1 VIELVNK
8 NKTIID
14 SRDVSK
20 GHTAL
25 HIAVKRRDLD
35 WISYLL
41 GPHANPNIAD
51 KSGTTP
57 LTLAAQNGF
66 TEGVSVL
73 IGAGA
78 RVDVANSAGET
89 PLISAVHRRDLGLL
103 RVLLRA
109 GANPD
114 RNDNSGR
121 SARDY
126 AALEGSNNLILR
138 EIERLAQSAGSE
150 TPARVYGPGLC
161 SWPAPS
167 PTSRSTS
174 CGSSWRRGS
183 PPRPSST
190 AGAMPRWSPPRGRP
204 RSIRRWRASPFP
216 AGRWT

>member
-1 VIELVNK
+1 VALVHRIRRAALAAALLAGLGLAAAPAAAQLFSDGFKFLEAVDKEDRDKVIELVNK
-8 NKTIID
+8 NKTIVD

-35 WISYLL
+35 WIAYLL
-41 GPHANPNIAD
+41 GLHANPNIAD
-51 KSGTTP
+51 KNGTTP

-78 RVDVANSAGET
+78 RVDVPNNAGET

-126 AALEGSNNLILR
+126 AALEGPNNLILR
-138 EIERLAQSAGSE
+138 EIERLAQAAGGE
-150 TPARVYGPGLC
+150 RPARVYGPGL
-161 SWPAPS
+161 
-167 PTSRSTS
+167 
-174 CGSSWRRGS
+174 
-183 PPRPSST
+183 
-190 AGAMPRWSPPRGRP
+190 
-204 RSIRRWRASPFP
+204 
-216 AGRWT
+216 